1 MTNFE
6 QSNESVESQQP
17 IVQIVEQIDILE
29 IEELE
34 SLILENKLTNENSE
48 ASTAIIDS
56 LLAKKLAQEAELN
69 NKVLKL
75 ESELQRLNQEISQL
89 ESNKQ
94 QFLADQLG
102 ELQSAI
108 AHLTQQALLPLE
120 QRKQELQE
128 AINIL
133 QRKHDRLIQEMRTIY
148 AGSSQEVAVRVQG
161 FKDYLVGSLQD
172 LVVSAEKLDLI
183 PVATEKVV
191 IAVAE
196 KPQDPPLLSEQ
207 TFGEYRNRIDQILE
221 RYRTM
226 PDYYG
231 PVWKLRRTFEAS
243 HSDRVSQW
251 FFDQAG
257 RGAIRTMGTRL
268 QNILVAAAAT
278 SILRSLYGE
287 KLRVLILATSPE
299 RLGEWR
305 RGFQDC
311 LGINREQFGPE
322 KGVVLFEDADPLTL
336 KGDRLMQEKAM
347 PLVII
352 DEAEEFIAV
361 DLMRFP
367 LLIAF
372 GRDPQ
377 AKSVYASRD
386 RDYRSNDRSS
396 ERPNDRSND
405 RNSGGWDF

>member
-1 MTNFE
+1 MTNTE
-6 QSNESVESQQP
+6 QNLEAVEDKFQSSTEILNQDDLQYPEITDLAPENQEVKTEPEYERESDRV
-17 IVQIVEQIDILE
+17 
-29 IEELE
+29 
-34 SLILENKLTNENSE
+34 
-48 ASTAIIDS
+48 STEIIDS
-56 LLAKKLAQEAELN
+56 LLTKKLAQEEELTQT
-69 NKVLKL
+69 LQQL
-75 ESELQRLNQEISQL
+75 EHKRQALNQEIDRL
-89 ESNKQ
+89 ETNKQ
-94 QFLADQLG
+94 QFLVNQLG

-128 AINIL
+128 AVNLL
-133 QRKHDRLIQEMRTIY
+133 QRKQDRLMQEMRTIY
-148 AGSSQEVAVRVQG
+148 AGASQEVAVRIQG
-161 FKDYLVGSLQD
+161 FKDYMVGSLQD
-172 LVVSAEKLDLI
+172 IVISAEKLELV
-183 PVATEKVV
+183 PPPAVEKVV
-191 IAVAE
+191 IPE
-196 KPQDPPLLSEQ
+196 KPSDPPLLSEQ

-243 HSDRVSQW
+243 HRDRVSQW

-287 KLRVLILATSPE
+287 KLRVLVLATSPE

-322 KGVVLFEDADPLTL
+322 KGIVLFEDADPLTL
-336 KGDRLMQEKAM
+336 KGDRLMQENAM
-347 PLVII
+347 PLIII
-352 DEAEEFIAV
+352 DEAEEFISV

-377 AKSVYASRD
+377 AKSGYSGRD
-386 RDYRSNDRSS
+386 RDYRSS
-396 ERPNDRSND
+396 ERNKD
-405 RNSGGWDF
+405 GWDF

>member
-1 MTNFE
+1 MNDQNLEVNEDKF
-6 QSNESVESQQP
+6 QSTDQILNQDDLQYPEITDLATEEKDVE
-17 IVQIVEQIDILE
+17 IDSTKDDRQLE
-29 IEELE
+29 IEA
-34 SLILENKLTNENSE
+34 NEV
-48 ASTAIIDS
+48 STQIIDS
-56 LLAKKLAQEAELN
+56 LLAKKLAEEEELTQT
-69 NKVLKL
+69 
-75 ESELQRLNQEISQL
+75 LQQL
-89 ESNKQ
+89 ELKRQALSHELDRLETHKQ
-94 QFLADQLG
+94 QLLVDQLG

-128 AINIL
+128 AVNLL

-148 AGSSQEVAVRVQG
+148 AGASQEVAVRIQG
-161 FKDYLVGSLQD
+161 FKDYMVGSLQD
-172 LVVSAEKLDLI
+172 LVISAERLELV
-183 PVATEKVV
+183 PPTPEKV
-191 IAVAE
+191 IPPIPE
-196 KPQDPPLLSEQ
+196 KPKDLPLLSEQ
-207 TFGEYRNRIDQILE
+207 TFGEYRDRVEQILE

-287 KLRVLILATSPE
+287 KLRVLVLATSPE

-322 KGVVLFEDADPLTL
+322 KGIVLFEDADPLTL

-347 PLVII
+347 PLIII

-377 AKSVYASRD
+377 AKSSLGGRD
-386 RDYRSNDRSS
+386 RELRGS
-396 ERPNDRSND
+396 ERNRD
-405 RNSGGWDF
+405 GWDF